1 MSITRRATATAAATV
16 LLAGA
21 ALATAP
27 AASAL
32 TAGDNSIDRSATG
45 RTAVTTQPGIAGAL
59 LKAGILPY
67 TVSPGRTDRLSLRPL
82 ALTYSF
88 PITGLVGGT
97 FAGAIPNEVTH
108 SGGVAFVNLKNGKRI
123 VVRDFTVDLN
133 GGDAVGQTSE
143 PALVGS
149 VFSGPP
155 SVPDGTRVALFTID
169 LSGATAD
176 TADAQVSGAQLKLTG
191 AAAGALNA
199 DLGTSLFAE
208 GLNVFSARVNN

>member
-1 MSITRRATATAAATV
+1 MSVTRRLTATAAATV

-32 TAGDNSIDRSATG
+32 TAGDNTIDRSATL
-45 RTAVTTQPGIAGAL
+45 RTAVTTNAGIAGAL

-67 TVSPGRTDRLSLRPL
+67 SVSPGRTDRLSLRPL

-97 FAGAIPNEVTH
+97 YAGAIPNEVTH
-108 SGGVAFVNLKNGKRI
+108 NGGIAFVNLKNGKRI

-133 GGDAVGQTSE
+133 GGDAVGQTDE

-149 VFSGPP
+149 VFSGP
-155 SVPDGTRVALFTID
+155 VPDGTRVALFTID
-169 LSGATAD
+169 LANATAD

-191 AAAGALNA
+191 VAAGALNA
-199 DLGTSLFAE
+199 DLGTGLFAE